1 MRILV
6 LSDSHGCVENMAR
19 AVEREQPRE
28 IWHLGDCVHDA
39 EQLRQL
45 FPNIPL
51 ESVPGNCDYAALDQP
66 ERLLEREGC
75 RVLLMHGH
83 TRRVKG
89 GPLAAVYAAREC
101 GADILLFGHTHQPLV
116 DRNGPLWI
124 MNPGSIGRGLM
135 QTYGLILLE
144 NGRVDCTT
152 RRL

>member
-28 IWHLGDCVHDA
+28 IWHLGDCVRDA

-51 ESVPGNCDYAALDQP
+51 ELVPGNCDYGALDQP
-66 ERLLEREGC
+66 ERLLEREGR

-83 TRRVKG
+83 TRRVKN
-89 GPLAAVYAAREC
+89 GPLSAVYAAREY

-116 DRNGPLWI
+116 DRNGELWI
-124 MNPGSIGRGLM
+124 MNPGSIGRGLL
-135 QTYGLILLE
+135 QTYGIVMLE
-144 NGRVDCTT
+144 NGRVDCST
-152 RRL
+152 RLL